1 MKSDPLISVITCGL
15 VSEWFPKFHFITYN
29 SRWGSGGLW
38 AVVWGDESE
47 LCNTSPETWPLRLV
61 ISVVVGRGEELP

>member
-1 MKSDPLISVITCGL
+1 M
-15 VSEWFPKFHFITYN
+15 
-29 SRWGSGGLW
+29 GSGGLW